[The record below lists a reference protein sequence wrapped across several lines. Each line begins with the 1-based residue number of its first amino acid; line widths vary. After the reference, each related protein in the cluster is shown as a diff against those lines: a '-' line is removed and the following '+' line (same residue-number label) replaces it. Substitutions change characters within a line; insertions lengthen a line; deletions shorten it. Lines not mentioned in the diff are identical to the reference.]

1 MVSSPP
7 RDLFE
12 YAFQNGRSFGSGGL
26 GNISSK
32 KPYASKKS
40 IRPTSIVKS
49 IGFQFRSQR
58 KHLAKF
64 VLGFTD
70 VCDSLHSGHTNR
82 VTPSSLR
89 FHGQPRR
96 LNKWLKSILLRSS
109 RNRSLRMTI
118 RFVSWRFVSFP
129 IINPPSSNGVL
140 VLPDERSLRQSLPR
154 VEIQHLASMPLPH
167 C

>member
-1 MVSSPP
+1 MPLWLALNLSFWVAVVWLLVLLVNEEGVMVSSPL

-12 YAFQNGRSFGSGGL
+12 CVVQNGRSFESGGL
-26 GNISSK
+26 GSISSK

-70 VCDSLHSGHTNR
+70 VCDSLQSGHTNR
-82 VTPSSLR
+82 ITPSSLR
-89 FHGQPRR
+89 FQGQPRR
-96 LNKWLKSILLRSS
+96 RSKWLKSIVLRSS
-109 RNRSLRMTI
+109 CNRFRRMI
-118 RFVSWRFVSFP
+118 VR
-129 IINPPSSNGVL
+129 
-140 VLPDERSLRQSLPR
+140 
-154 VEIQHLASMPLPH
+154 LAP
-167 C
+167 